1 MNTAPS
7 FAQCQQI
14 VQRLACW
21 EFPWDTTR
29 ALELALFRTFCAPRI
44 GGVLHATGEFEARA
58 QKRYDD
64 TDLIVSEMVE
74 HGLDS
79 ERGARALARMN
90 QIHARFAIGNAE
102 FLYVLS
108 TFVFEPLRWNARFG
122 WRRMTASEHEAWFQ
136 FWCEVGRR
144 MGIHDIPAD
153 IATFEAYNRDY
164 EAREFRYTEAGRQVG
179 EATREMFA
187 GWFPRP
193 LRPLV
198 RRSIHALLDEPVRTA
213 FGFPPPSAWLQ
224 RAAAAALRGRA
235 RILRLLPARRRP
247 RLRTAMCP
255 RSYPK
260 GYRIEELGPPPAGT
274 TKDNKLTGFTGSKT
288 GLTGFFFGKNP

>member
-1 MNTAPS
+1 MNSAPS
-7 FAQCQQI
+7 FAHSQQI

-44 GGVLHATGEFEARA
+44 GGLLHATGEFEARA

-64 TDLIVSEMVE
+64 TDMIVSEMVE

-79 ERGARALARMN
+79 ERGACALARMN

-122 WRRMTASEHEAWFQ
+122 WRRMTAIERNACFH
-136 FWCEVGRR
+136 FWREVGRR
-144 MGIHDIPAD
+144 MGIQDIPDD
-153 IATFEAYNRDY
+153 IEAFEAYNREY
-164 EAREFRYTEAGRQVG
+164 ENREFRYTEASRRVG

-187 GWFPRP
+187 AWFPRL

-213 FGFPPPSAWLQ
+213 FGFPTPSPLLQ
-224 RAAAAALRGRA
+224 RTAAAALRVRA
-235 RILRLLPARRRP
+235 RILRLLPKRRRP

-255 RSYPK
+255 RSYPD
-260 GYRIEELGPPPAGT
+260 GYSIEKLGPPPAG
-274 TKDNKLTGFTGSKT
+274 KT
-288 GLTGFFFGKNP
+288 PAASAARKPA